1 MPSLA
6 VRPIAATLALTGV
19 LLYGGLSLAQEQ
31 PKDPAPPRPY
41 KKVAVSLPVP
51 IADASFDAFRK
62 RLGEIA
68 ERKDR
73 AALATLI
80 VSKGFFWEQEGGQ
93 GVDEKKSGID
103 NFAAATGLDSKDGSG
118 WEFLADY
125 AAEPTASPVE
135 GREDMACTP
144 GSPKFN
150 DDEFVQLVK
159 DTETNPIE
167 WGYPL
172 KDGIEVREDTEP
184 NSKPVE
190 KLGLHF
196 VRVVFDEAPP
206 DKGDAMLR
214 IVTPSGKLAFMAADM
229 LSPLG
234 IDQLCY
240 VKQSGA
246 WKIAGYIGEGPPH

>member
-1 MPSLA
+1 MGA
-6 VRPIAATLALTGV
+6 
-19 LLYGGLSLAQEQ
+19 GG
-31 PKDPAPPRPY
+31 R
-41 KKVAVSLPVP
+41 
-51 IADASFDAFRK
+51 
-62 RLGEIA
+62 
-68 ERKDR
+68 
-73 AALATLI
+73 T
-80 VSKGFFWEQEGGQ
+80 

-135 GREDMACTP
+135 GRENMACTP

-184 NSKPVE
+184 E
-190 KLGLHF
+190 FQAG
-196 VRVVFDEAPP
+196 
-206 DKGDAMLR
+206 
-214 IVTPSGKLAFMAADM
+214 GKARLAFR
-229 LSPLG
+229 SRG
-234 IDQLCY
+234 F
-240 VKQSGA
+240 
-246 WKIAGYIGEGPPH
+246 